1 MRFPAF
7 RRIPFGIPLIT
18 ALAALAGCGD
28 GGGGDPP
35 QGGTGASGAGFPAP
49 EVAGTPETDALADA
63 PARCGQPA
71 HAWQRGADLGQVTG
85 HVAKGTYT
93 KALLQTLAAE
103 ALGSLPVT
111 LQYDVVTYLVTYTTQ
126 DRGKPVEA
134 TALLA
139 WPTTVP
145 EDAEALPTLVVLHGT
160 SGFTDGCGPSVDSD
174 QSALAAALASAG
186 YVVVLPDYIGLK
198 NGPPATG
205 FLHPYLVGQAT
216 AIASL
221 DAVRALAHLPEDIR
235 EGGAKTSPRVVVV
248 GGSQGGHA
256 ALWVDR
262 LAPYYARELEIAGIA
277 ATVPPADMLGEA
289 RLALTAPRE
298 STANMVAF
306 YGASAGWYGA
316 AGDLGEV
323 LVSPLDKDVPA
334 ALGSSCDPGDL
345 LAGKGTLDA
354 IFQPSILDA
363 AASGALAGV
372 EPWGCMVGENGLDTT
387 SVDRIQKDSSSYGI
401 LFVTGEKD
409 TLVDTATE
417 RAAFA
422 KLCEGGMPMQ
432 YLECTGASHT
442 KATTWALPEIL
453 TFLNARLAGEPFTKA
468 CTPGAPV
475 TCSATPAP

>member
-1 MRFPAF
+1 MFGLYRPAASFIKRLWDQGPGGKVLAVLAFVGISVGLGAMRVGARNAIVHAATSCGIGEEGAE
-7 RRIPFGIPLIT
+7 RRADSLIGALEKRFGPLPSRR
-18 ALAALAGCGD
+18 D
-28 GGGGDPP
+28 GRP
-35 QGGTGASGAGFPAP
+35 
-49 EVAGTPETDALADA
+49 
-63 PARCGQPA
+63 R
-71 HAWQRGADLGQVTG
+71 DL
-85 HVAKGTYT
+85 
-93 KALLQTLAAE
+93 
-103 ALGSLPVT
+103 
-111 LQYDVVTYLVTYTTQ
+111 
-126 DRGKPVEA
+126 R
-134 TALLA
+134 
-139 WPTTVP
+139 
-145 EDAEALPTLVVLHGT
+145 
-160 SGFTDGCGPSVDSD
+160 
-174 QSALAAALASAG
+174 
-186 YVVVLPDYIGLK
+186 
-198 NGPPATG
+198 
-205 FLHPYLVGQAT
+205 HPVGQAT